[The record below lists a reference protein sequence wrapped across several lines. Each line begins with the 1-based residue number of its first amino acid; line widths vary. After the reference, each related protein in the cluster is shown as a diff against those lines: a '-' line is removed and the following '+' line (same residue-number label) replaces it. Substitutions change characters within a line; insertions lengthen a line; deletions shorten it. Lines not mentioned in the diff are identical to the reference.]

1 LLSSFSKDVDSDS
14 ALKVLIS
21 GEWSHFS
28 FHMERTVD
36 VPSIIGL
43 LNHINTGFK
52 HRSNV
57 QGNEEKPVF
66 NKSVSIKCLSE
77 SVNIATVKHLLLNS
91 EKSTETETNLR
102 ILPMYIYFLA

>member
-36 VPSIIGL
+36 VPSIIGDP
-43 LNHINTGFK
+43 NIFYAKKYIYIGKIRKF
-52 HRSNV
+52 V
-57 QGNEEKPVF
+57 
-66 NKSVSIKCLSE
+66 SVSVLFSDFNNRCL
-77 SVNIATVKHLLLNS
+77 TVAILTLSDKHLIETDLL
-91 EKSTETETNLR
+91 KTGQ
-102 ILPMYIYFLA
+102 ILLSFK